1 MISLENISSIL
12 DTSAISFSECQS
24 LLLSDNWKVLNKNAF
39 KRDLKGDV
47 VIDDNGKR
55 AFESKEFNIEKLYK
69 GMSIEYELTIKMDLI
84 YAFRSEDGVILGKP
98 STFSAYSYQY
108 IIIKRAMEAQGFKY
122 FKEINQNNIKD
133 FCISL
138 VKARVVEGKFH
149 SLIVERSFIS
159 SLARIGNLLI
169 NANMIGLPD
178 YPSVQIMP
186 NDCYQFVEET
196 VSERMNYKDWLKGG
210 TLGDIPLEI
219 AIVMLSEA
227 IDYFESDELKRI
239 LALIKAASL
248 ASLRN
253 KVPTRQLI
261 GRAVSN
267 FMKKDYR
274 RDSGG
279 VYLVIKHNP
288 NSSKGA
294 KTYRNHYKRGKD
306 RSVLTYDVAE
316 YYFNL
321 CDEYRVSYIFDKKM
335 YYLTDLTNA
344 MRESLYRVSAS
355 LSILTGI
362 RTSELASLR
371 EDSFEVVNERGTF
384 KSKIKKTNNESETI
398 RAVTIHAEPI
408 AWIAC
413 ELSQLGYIH
422 GGDNPTPQ
430 LLKATAPWKDNDRTH
445 IEALSWDKH
454 KKVGISIF
462 YNDLLSSLISGF
474 DPSETPISSHRFRH
488 TWAELAIRRFD
499 GNVPEAIRS
508 YFRHWY
514 SSFMTMEYI
523 RGKLKADLPE
533 ISRSYL
539 RELIHRA
546 AFDDQVFYGAAGRYM
561 LSRLKEIDLVDLDQ
575 VDELMDEFDVLEV
588 HEYSY
593 CAIPKK
599 FKSQAKC
606 WDKNTQTPRYD
617 EACWNNCGGCVGRLT
632 LGNGVH
638 KDEIL
643 RIGMSA
649 QEIIN
654 TNNERGVG
662 NLNRFWVKQLKQAES
677 ALNEFENR
685 IPVVEIETE
694 ELL

>member
-1 MISLENISSIL
+1 MISLENLSSISKKTVL
-12 DTSAISFSECQS
+12 AISECQS
-24 LLLSDNWKVLNKNAF
+24 LLLSDKWKVLNKNAIN
-39 KRDLKGDV
+39 RDLKGDV
-47 VIDDNGKR
+47 VFDDNGQK
-55 AFESKEFNIEKLYK
+55 AFDSKEFNLEKLYK
-69 GMSIEYELTIKMDLI
+69 GMSVEYELTVKIDLI
-84 YAFRSEDGVILGKP
+84 YRFNSEDGVILGKP
-98 STFSAYSYQY
+98 STFSSAYYKY
-108 IIIKRAMEAQGFKY
+108 LIIKRVMDAQGFKCL
-122 FKEINQNNIKD
+122 KEIDQNNIKD

-138 VKARVVEGKFH
+138 VEARLVKGKYH
-149 SLIVERSFIS
+149 GLIIERSFIAA
-159 SLARIGNLLI
+159 LVILGNLVI
-169 NANMIGLPD
+169 NADLIGLPD
-178 YPSVQIMP
+178 YPSVKIIP
-186 NDCYQFVEET
+186 NECYQFVEKT
-196 VSERMNYKDWLKGG
+196 VSKRMSYKGWLKGG
-210 TLGDIPLEI
+210 TLGNVPVEI
-219 AIVMLSEA
+219 AIVMLNEA
-227 IDYFESDELKRI
+227 LEFFGSDELKRI
-239 LALIKAASL
+239 LALIKSASL
-248 ASLRN
+248 VSFEK
-253 KVPTRQLI
+253 KVPTRHLL
-261 GRAVSN
+261 GDAVSN

-274 RDSGG
+274 RDCDG
-279 VYLVIKHNP
+279 VYLVIKRQP
-288 NSSKGA
+288 NYSKEIKA
-294 KTYRNHYKRGKD
+294 YRDDYKSRKKY
-306 RSVLTYDVAE
+306 SLLAYDVARH
-316 YYFNL
+316 YFNL

-371 EDSFEVVNERGTF
+371 KDSFEVVNERGTF

-398 RAVTIHAEPI
+398 RSVTIHAEPI

-413 ELSQLGYIH
+413 ELSQLGYLH
-422 GGDNPTPQ
+422 RGENPTPQ

-445 IEALSWDKH
+445 VEALSWCKNS
-454 KKVGISIF
+454 KTNIAAF
-462 YNDLLSSLISGF
+462 YNDLLSSLISDF
-474 DPSETPISSHRFRH
+474 DPSEIPISSHRFRH

-508 YFRHWY
+508 YFRHCY

-546 AFDDQVFYGAAGRYM
+546 AFDDEVFYGAAGRYL
-561 LSRLKEIDLVDLDQ
+561 LSRLKEIDLLDPDQ
-575 VDELMDEFDVLEV
+575 VDDLLDEFDVLEV

-617 EACWNNCGGCVGRLT
+617 DACWNNCGGCAGRLA

-662 NLNRFWVKQLKQAES
+662 NLNRFWKKQLKQAEL
-677 ALNEFENR
+677 AINELENR
-685 IPVVEIETE
+685 KSVIEIDNE
-694 ELL
+694 ELI